1 MHGKRGRTVTS
12 NRASS
17 TRSDKHELV
26 RAELRRRGGGRVCHR
41 GTYNTST
48 MNFDSDKVPEKK
60 TQGITPFARKSN
72 LLASTLSG
80 PTASPTWSWATSY
93 AGSGGGGGG
102 GGGDRQEPSSSSDS
116 RGACNRR
123 WCTCTRHVPILSSR
137 KASWQASGLLT
148 TSCRSRTSEII
159 G

>member
-1 MHGKRGRTVTS
+1 MTS

-102 GGGDRQEPSSSSDS
+102 GEATD
-116 RGACNRR
+116 
-123 WCTCTRHVPILSSR
+123 
-137 KASWQASGLLT
+137 
-148 TSCRSRTSEII
+148 RSRRHRLTVAARAIVAGVRATTFPSYHLGRHLGRLAGCEPPPAEVALLK
-159 G
+159 